1 MNRTKINRTKKLE
14 LLLEIEEA
22 IQHFEKRIDDAEWSN
37 GFGLGLE
44 MPNIKEKNEHNI
56 IIYGMCIG
64 RLNERFTKQLNA
76 LK

>member
-1 MNRTKINRTKKLE
+1 MNRKETLE
-14 LLLEIEEA
+14 LLIKIQEA
-22 IQHFEKRIDDAEWSN
+22 IEQFEGRIMQCEWSN
-37 GFGLGLE
+37 TLGMGLE
-44 MPNIKEKNEHNI
+44 IPEIRDKNEHNI

>member
-22 IQHFEKRIDDAEWSN
+22 IQHFETRIDNAEWSN
-37 GFGLGLE
+37 RFGAGLE
-44 MPNIKEKNEHNI
+44 FDSIKKKNEHNI
-56 IIYGMCIG
+56 VIYGMCIG
-64 RLNERFTKQLNA
+64 RLNERFTKQLNT